1 MQLLY
6 SHANLDFVCIT
17 ETWLKDHIDSHVVSI
32 AGYNIVRLYRKVI
45 SQGGV
50 CMYVRD
56 SVRHNVLLDLM
67 DKNLKILWIK
77 IPPDRLPRGI
87 PSIVIGTVYHQPS
100 ANNSLIQN
108 YLYESLSKIE
118 GRSPD
123 CGVIL
128 LGDFNK
134 LNVTRIKNTRGIKQ
148 IVPFPSRGESK
159 LDLVYTNLSAFYN
172 VPKKLLPFRMSD
184 HDNDKVQPIVRQAYP
199 RCKLVLKPSDLRM
212 TKRPAMRKY
221 LDEVD
226 LNQIVATVHSCEEKT
241 KTLEMIIKTGM
252 DILLPINSKK
262 VIVNEPAW
270 INDQSNS

>member
-1 MQLLY
+1 M
-6 SHANLDFVCIT
+6 
-17 ETWLKDHIDSHVVSI
+17 
-32 AGYNIVRLYRKVI
+32 
-45 SQGGV
+45 
-50 CMYVRD
+50 
-56 SVRHNVLLDLM
+56 
-67 DKNLKILWIK
+67 
-77 IPPDRLPRGI
+77 
-87 PSIVIGTVYHQPS
+87 
-100 ANNSLIQN
+100 
-108 YLYESLSKIE
+108 
-118 GRSPD
+118 
-123 CGVIL
+123 IL

-134 LNVTRIKNTRGIKQ
+134 LNVPRIKNTRGIKQ

-184 HDNDKVQPIVRQAYP
+184 HDNDKVQPIVIQAYP

-226 LNQIVATVHSCEEKT
+226 LNQIVATVDSCEEKT

-270 INDQSNS
+270 INDQTNS